1 MPTGKYKRITLTKFD
16 KMINLTIDDI
26 ARDVENN
33 VSVIRGWA
41 YDKQTNYPLRFSIAE
56 ASESVTY
63 TVETEYRRDV
73 IDMFE
78 LEGDQDYGF
87 VITIKDPEDLPAYTL
102 NIDTK
107 SGQKVQYVVERPN
120 MVQPGTK
127 FDRAWRSIQT
137 RGLMGSVKWYFKRQ
151 EKQKPLLTWRQF

>member
-56 ASESVTY
+56 ASESVTIRWKQNI
-63 TVETEYRRDV
+63 VGMLL
-73 IDMFE
+73 IC
-78 LEGDQDYGF
+78 
-87 VITIKDPEDLPAYTL
+87 L
-102 NIDTK
+102 N
-107 SGQKVQYVVERPN
+107 
-120 MVQPGTK
+120 
-127 FDRAWRSIQT
+127 
-137 RGLMGSVKWYFKRQ
+137 
-151 EKQKPLLTWRQF
+151 

>member
-87 VITIKDPEDLPAYTL
+87 VITIKDPEDLPAY
-102 NIDTK
+102 
-107 SGQKVQYVVERPN
+107 
-120 MVQPGTK
+120 
-127 FDRAWRSIQT
+127 
-137 RGLMGSVKWYFKRQ
+137 VKH
-151 EKQKPLLTWRQF
+151 